1 MQDDRVLGFV
11 SVQIESKWPSLSQ
24 LDRRICELFFFWD
37 VFNVFLGA
45 MFGGA
50 IFSQLG
56 TSIKD
61 PGAHGSCI
69 LAACKNVSCGC
80 HSSQSRES
88 LQQSISKPPCEP
100 DCMMSQVYLAQA
112 SFLSLA
118 QLMAA

>member
-1 MQDDRVLGFV
+1 MAQVLSRHAVCMYHKFV
-11 SVQIESKWPSLSQ
+11 FGWYQASLLSQIESKWPSLSQ

-61 PGAHGSCI
+61 PGE
-69 LAACKNVSCGC
+69 LKP
-80 HSSQSRES
+80 
-88 LQQSISKPPCEP
+88 IS
-100 DCMMSQVYLAQA
+100 A
-112 SFLSLA
+112 
-118 QLMAA
+118 